1 MPKSVKL
8 VKSGDIQQLQIE
20 SIDDQIPGEGQIL
33 VKNIVAGIN
42 EDDIS
47 INVPGDKRFI
57 IPGYSA
63 SGDILQVGA
72 NVTGFRPGDSVAY
85 FTRNMGCYQENSIV
99 NAEDLIAVPEEIYQ
113 KTAGATYFAGMM
125 AHSLLKRVY
134 IIGSKSIV
142 LIHNISSG
150 IGYILAQWANDLGA
164 VVIGSVDSDNKKAFA
179 LEYGCRAVVNYQS
192 ENWEQEIMEFTKG

>member
-1 MPKSVKL
+1 LLFSIRSSASLTKN
-8 VKSGDIQQLQIE
+8 DILPPLSYVLIFSFYHICFFLPIMQW
-20 SIDDQIPGEGQIL
+20 SFPGEGQIL

-42 EDDIS
+42 EDDVS

-72 NVTGFRPGDSVAY
+72 NVTGFRSGDSVAY

-150 IGYILAQWANDLGA
+150 IGYILAQ
-164 VVIGSVDSDNKKAFA
+164 
-179 LEYGCRAVVNYQS
+179 
-192 ENWEQEIMEFTKG
+192 